1 MVRQNFKNIYKSLE
15 RFYTDPKLIV
25 EKFRGKI
32 VKQFRL
38 ILSKRPHEMRSS
50 SRYVIFFLLK
60 FRKPFSS
67 D

>member
-32 VKQFRL
+32 VEQFRL

-50 SRYVIFFLLK
+50 SRYVIFFSVRIQK
-60 FRKPFSS
+60 TFF
-67 D
+67 